1 MTLMVL
7 QFKTLRAI
15 PAILIMCAAVG
26 LAGCGAAESAN
37 AITERTIVRLTPP
50 PQSGREATP
59 ISREVRIV
67 RAQVP
72 EGAGMGVQEQE
83 EEERVSATPVVFV
96 TPVEEPRITSPYG
109 RRSDPFHG
117 RTRMHRGVD
126 FGGETGTPIYAAA
139 SGRALMAG
147 YCDRGTGNCVVLQ
160 HRSEWRTQYFH
171 LDEVAIRAG
180 ERVQT
185 GQLIGYMGATGR
197 ATGPHLHFQVSH
209 RGEDVDP
216 MEVLGPTDVPGTN
229 IAEIRAT
236 EPSSN

>member
-83 EEERVSATPVVFV
+83 EEEAER
-96 TPVEEPRITSPYG
+96 EEL
-109 RRSDPFHG
+109 
-117 RTRMHRGVD
+117 
-126 FGGETGTPIYAAA
+126 GGGQEEEE
-139 SGRALMAG
+139 
-147 YCDRGTGNCVVLQ
+147 Q
-160 HRSEWRTQYFH
+160 
-171 LDEVAIRAG
+171 G
-180 ERVQT
+180 EEEEQ
-185 GQLIGYMGATGR
+185 
-197 ATGPHLHFQVSH
+197 
-209 RGEDVDP
+209 
-216 MEVLGPTDVPGTN
+216 
-229 IAEIRAT
+229 
-236 EPSSN
+236 EPSVHDRSR